1 MRYFISLL
9 VFVIVTACSRDL
21 PVQGTLGSY
30 QTEIKPIKSQT
41 LSIDFSMHY
50 DSLFSYL
57 QFRPGKV
64 LFNSKNQSDVD
75 FPLELMLLQKPRMQ
89 VVSGGK
95 VSLQLPLKIEA
106 RPNVAGINTG
116 LIQAKSNL
124 NVDFQWNWQDINHHQ
139 VDQLHVNYQ
148 WISKPEIRL
157 LGFPVQVHGVV
168 DPLLQRQ
175 LPNMQERV
183 LTRLNQSLSSNSLA
197 NLLNRV
203 RMNYAS
209 PLGSIALSAADVDLH
224 ALQFNAEGLTGKLL
238 VRTALHVGDTLN
250 VQTNRW
256 LEMKYQN
263 QALPFQVL
271 ISYEKLKS
279 ILLQEL
285 HLKDDQL
292 SIQGDSLGLHVALK
306 GYAKV
311 QSAANFTVLP
321 VQMNSSTIGVHVK
334 DLSISGLPF
343 FMRAHVKRKMM
354 KSLNTYRWSGKDALS
369 LLKQN
374 SWGLTLANGNVQI
387 QQIYYTPVGLSVSGE
402 IQGNWELR
410 K

>member
-30 QTEIKPIKSQT
+30 QAEIKPSKPQT

-89 VVSGGK
+89 VFSGGK
-95 VSLQLPLKIEA
+95 VSLQFPLKIEA

-183 LTRLNQSLSSNSLA
+183 LTRLNQSLSPNSLA

-209 PLGSIALSAADVDLH
+209 PLGSIALRAADVDLH

-238 VRTALHVGDTLN
+238 VRTALYVGDTLN

-263 QALPFQVL
+263 QSLPFQVL

-292 SIQGDSLGLHVALK
+292 SIQGDSLGLHVTLQ

-311 QSAANFTVLP
+311 QSAANFTILP
-321 VQMNSSTIGVHVK
+321 VQMNSNTIGVHVK
-334 DLSISGLPF
+334 DLSFSGLPF

-374 SWGLTLANGNVQI
+374 SWGLNLANGNVQI

-402 IQGNWELR
+402 LQGNWELR

>member
-1 MRYFISLL
+1 MRYFISLF

-21 PVQGTLGSY
+21 PVHGTLGSY
-30 QTEIKPIKSQT
+30 QTEIKPIKPQT

-75 FPLELMLLQKPRMQ
+75 FPLELMLLQKPRIQ
-89 VVSGGK
+89 VVSGAK

-183 LTRLNQSLSSNSLA
+183 LTRLNQSLSPNSLA

-209 PLGSIALSAADVDLH
+209 PLGSIALRAADVDLH
-224 ALQFNAEGLTGKLL
+224 ALQFNDEGLTGKLL

-256 LEMKYQN
+256 LEMKYQS

-292 SIQGDSLGLHVALK
+292 SFQGDSLGLHVKLQ

-321 VQMNSSTIGVHVK
+321 VQMNSNTIGVYVK

-354 KSLNTYRWSGKDALS
+354 KSLNTYRWYGKDALS